1 MCFVVANFPFR
12 LSQQTKNLLEKDTKS
27 SDASKLTQNGKKP
40 KAWRVLDFNEPP
52 KQITAAPVPTKNP
65 WQNNPG
71 NSSRSNSVANQISKV
86 PDPTKVTSSTF
97 QEIMH
102 EEAIQKQN
110 LHRIQSKSLA
120 VTQIEEQA
128 IEELKL
134 FYNVDNVFEELIT
147 VKRANASAMA
157 TPVWNPRK

>member
-1 MCFVVANFPFR
+1 
-12 LSQQTKNLLEKDTKS
+12 
-27 SDASKLTQNGKKP
+27 
-40 KAWRVLDFNEPP
+40 
-52 KQITAAPVPTKNP
+52 
-65 WQNNPG
+65 
-71 NSSRSNSVANQISKV
+71 
-86 PDPTKVTSSTF
+86 
-97 QEIMH
+97 MH